1 MMRSIASDIADTMRV
16 PNEPTVTLVAVDDDP
31 VSLELISD
39 ALEQSNLQIWTA
51 TEARAGLNLIHE
63 KHPEIVLLDLLMPG
77 VSGMELLEKVVTLA
91 PEAEI
96 ILVTGHYSTD
106 SAVEAIRKGASDYI
120 TKPLSVPDLRQRIG
134 KLIQEAQRRQ
144 SAARLDFELLRASEF
159 EGMVG
164 RSPAMLDVF
173 SRIRR
178 VAPHFRTILITG
190 ETGTGKELVARAL
203 HRLSPASE
211 GPFAVCNASAVVETL
226 FESEL
231 FGHKRGAFTGA
242 TQDKMGLFEYAHR
255 GSLFLDEIGDMP
267 LSTQTKLLRVL
278 QTQEV
283 QRVGALESRRVDV
296 RVIAATNR
304 PLLAMMAD
312 KQFREDL
319 YYRLSMVEIK
329 LPRLVERKEDMPLLV
344 QHFISRFS
352 EQYQKAISG
361 ITPRALM
368 VLSRYTWPGNV
379 RELENVIGNACM
391 MAEGET
397 ISVRD
402 LPEYL
407 TAQSH
412 EAISEDE
419 GDLPLADV
427 ARRHAIRVLERAG
440 GNKVRAAKILGINRA
455 TLARLVEEERSKRGP
470 DTGP

>member
-1 MMRSIASDIADTMRV
+1 MNSPEESII
-16 PNEPTVTLVAVDDDP
+16 TLVAIDDDP

-39 ALEQSNLQIWTA
+39 ALEQTNLQILPVTDPWK
-51 TEARAGLNLIHE
+51 GLTLIRE
-63 KHPEIVLLDLLMPG
+63 RRPEIVLLDLLMPG
-77 VSGMELLEKVVTLA
+77 VSGMELLEKILA
-91 PEAEI
+91 VSPETEV
-96 ILVTGHYSTD
+96 ILVTGHYSTE

-120 TKPLSVPDLRQRIG
+120 TKPLSVPGLRQRIAA
-134 KLIQEAQRRQ
+134 LVLCAQRRR
-144 SAARLDFELLRASEF
+144 SAARLDTELLRTSEF

-178 VAPHFRTILITG
+178 VAPHFQSILITG

-203 HRLSPASE
+203 HRTSPALS

-242 TQDKMGLFEYAHR
+242 THDKMGLFEYATG
-255 GSLFLDEIGDMP
+255 GSVFLDEVGDMP

-278 QTQEV
+278 QTREV
-283 QRVGALESRRVDV
+283 QRVGSLESRKVDV

-304 PLLAMMAD
+304 PLRAMIVD

-329 LPRLVERKEDMPLLV
+329 LPTLAERKEDLALLV
-344 QHFISRFS
+344 QHFIDRFS
-352 EQYQKAISG
+352 TQFRKPVRGVTS
-361 ITPRALM
+361 RALM
-368 VLSRYTWPGNV
+368 ILSSYSWPGNV

-391 MAEGET
+391 MTEEET

-402 LPEYL
+402 LPDYL
-407 TAQSH
+407 TAQPDDVL
-412 EAISEDE
+412 SED
-419 GDLPLADV
+419 GDIPLAEV
-427 ARRHAIRVLERAG
+427 ERRHAARVLARVG
-440 GNKVRAAKILGINRA
+440 GNKVRAAKILGINRG
-455 TLARLVEEERSKRGP
+455 TLARLVDGQSGS
-470 DTGP
+470 

>member
-1 MMRSIASDIADTMRV
+1 MIAPDIASNMHA
-16 PNEPTVTLVAVDDDP
+16 PGESTVTLVAVDDDP
-31 VSLELISD
+31 ASLELISD
-39 ALEQSNLQIWTA
+39 ALEQTNLEIWTA
-51 TEARAGLNLIHE
+51 TEARAGLDLIRE
-63 KHPEIVLLDLLMPG
+63 KRPEIVLLDLLMPG

-120 TKPLSVPDLRQRIG
+120 TKPLSVPGLRQRIR

-159 EGMVG
+159 EAMVG

-178 VAPHFRTILITG
+178 VAPHFRTILVTG

-203 HRLSPASE
+203 HRLSPASA
-211 GPFAVCNASAVVETL
+211 GPFAVCNVSAVVETL

-242 TQDKMGLFEYAHR
+242 TQDKMGLFEYANR

-267 LSTQTKLLRVL
+267 PSTQTKLLRVL

-283 QRVGALESRRVDV
+283 QRVGALESHKVDV

-304 PLLAMMAD
+304 PLLAMIAD

-329 LPRLVERKEDMPLLV
+329 LPGLSERKEDIPLLV
-344 QHFISRFS
+344 QHFIGSFS
-352 EQYQKAISG
+352 AQYQKAISG

-391 MAEGET
+391 MTEGET

-407 TAQSH
+407 TAQSNQ
-412 EAISEDE
+412 AISEDE
-419 GDLPLADV
+419 GDLPLAEV

-455 TLARLVEEERSKRGP
+455 TLAHLVEGERSKKG
-470 DTGP
+470 TIGS

>member
-1 MMRSIASDIADTMRV
+1 MIAMPA
-16 PNEPTVTLVAVDDDP
+16 PNEIPITLIAVDDDP
-31 VSLELISD
+31 TSLELISD
-39 ALEQSNLQIWTA
+39 ALEQTNLQILTA
-51 TEARAGLNLIHE
+51 MDPRAGLELIRE
-63 KHPEIVLLDLLMPG
+63 KRPEIVLLDLLMPG
-77 VSGMELLEKVVTLA
+77 VSGMELLEQILVFA
-91 PEAEI
+91 PETEI

-120 TKPLSVPDLRQRIG
+120 TKPLSVPDLRRRIAI
-134 KLIQEAQRRQ
+134 LVQEAQRRQ
-144 SAARLDFELLRASEF
+144 AAARLDSELLRATEF

-178 VAPHFRTILITG
+178 VAPHFRTILVTG

-203 HRLSPASE
+203 HRLSPARS

-242 TQDKMGLFEYAHR
+242 AYDKVGLFEYANG

-283 QRVGALESRRVDV
+283 QRVGALESRKVDV

-304 PLLAMMAD
+304 TLRSVIAD

-319 YYRLSMVEIK
+319 YYRLSMVEIR
-329 LPRLVERKEDMPLLV
+329 LPTLAERKEDLSLLV
-344 QHFISRFS
+344 QHFVDRFAA
-352 EQYQKAISG
+352 QYQKDIRGVTS
-361 ITPRALM
+361 RVLM
-368 VLSRYTWPGNV
+368 ILSRYMWPGNV

-391 MAEGET
+391 MTEGES

-407 TAQSH
+407 TTQTN
-412 EAISEDE
+412 EALFEDE
-419 GDLPLADV
+419 GDLPLAEV
-427 ARRHAIRVLERAG
+427 ERRHAARVLARVG

-455 TLARLVEEERSKRGP
+455 TLARLVDGQRSK
-470 DTGP
+470 

>member
-1 MMRSIASDIADTMRV
+1 MHTPEESTITLIAI
-16 PNEPTVTLVAVDDDP
+16 DDDA

-39 ALEQSNLQIWTA
+39 ALEQTNLQILPVTDPWK
-51 TEARAGLNLIHE
+51 GLTLIRE
-63 KHPEIVLLDLLMPG
+63 RRPEIVLLDLLMPG
-77 VSGMELLEKVVTLA
+77 VSGMELLEKILVVS
-91 PEAEI
+91 PETEV
-96 ILVTGHYSTD
+96 ILVTGHYSTE

-120 TKPLSVPDLRQRIG
+120 TKPLSVPGLRQRIAT
-134 KLIQEAQRRQ
+134 LVACAQRRR
-144 SAARLDFELLRASEF
+144 SAARLHTELLRTSEF

-178 VAPHFRTILITG
+178 VAPHFQSILITG

-203 HRLSPASE
+203 HRIGPASS

-242 TQDKMGLFEYAHR
+242 THDKMGLFEYATG
-255 GSLFLDEIGDMP
+255 GSIFLDEVGDMP

-278 QTQEV
+278 QTREV
-283 QRVGALESRRVDV
+283 QRVGSLESRKVDV

-304 PLLAMMAD
+304 PLRAMIVD

-329 LPRLVERKEDMPLLV
+329 LPTLAERKEDLALLV
-344 QHFISRFS
+344 QHFIDRFS
-352 EQYQKAISG
+352 TQFRKPVRGVTSRTVMI
-361 ITPRALM
+361 
-368 VLSRYTWPGNV
+368 LSRYSWPGNV

-391 MAEGET
+391 MTEEET

-402 LPEYL
+402 LPDYL
-407 TAQSH
+407 TAQPDD
-412 EAISEDE
+412 ALTED
-419 GDLPLADV
+419 GDIPLAEV
-427 ARRHAIRVLERAG
+427 ERRHAARVLARAG
-440 GNKVRAAKILGINRA
+440 GNKVRAAKILGINRG
-455 TLARLVEEERSKRGP
+455 TLARLVDGQNGS
-470 DTGP
+470 